1 MPASPLPLSPNGLLE
16 VGHSRI
22 TASTAVVNAVADA
35 LGTGDRP
42 IQLPPTP
49 ARVRALV
56 LGEAEGC
63 DPSTSRRH
71 LRPSRVS

>member
-1 MPASPLPLSPNGLLE
+1 MRLVHRAGRRPAGTPLMPASPLPVSPNGLLE
-16 VGHSRI
+16 VGYSRI

-42 IQLPPTP
+42 IHLPLTP

-56 LGEAEGC
+56 LGAEG
-63 DPSTSRRH
+63 R
-71 LRPSRVS
+71 